1 MFRLLEVVRPD
12 VMPELAKQSF
22 IGLVV
27 GVGLGIGNLK
37 VGAELME
44 SGRERSSKTIDEWSL
59 RSVVVF
65 EMEVAVLRVK
75 PDQFLQKGH
84 ALTLSF
90 THVFLL

>member
-44 SGRERSSKTIDEWSL
+44 SGRERSSKTIDE
-59 RSVVVF
+59 
-65 EMEVAVLRVK
+65 
-75 PDQFLQKGH
+75 
-84 ALTLSF
+84 
-90 THVFLL
+90 